1 MDILLAPTFMGR
13 ALALLLGSLL
23 GSSPYS
29 SDYQSVCLVRSLGED
44 IRYEGRSPAVVPYLS
59 LATTSVQQSNE
70 LDVNDLHAAIEAGC
84 GGFIVSELALLPWLE
99 QFHAA
104 HQRSLQRIPN
114 KRLIAIVS
122 QLDGKM
128 RRTLLPHRD
137 ALQQLVNVLLI
148 VPNVTSAVIGL
159 HTIELVAGSA
169 SDFRLIDE
177 IPIERVPS
185 MASNSSRLLESYF
198 PDRLQNLHGRRIRVT
213 TASYPPYAMWQ
224 EVPPGQGNADVVGDS
239 RPRTVQLAGF
249 EFLLILELCRRHNC
263 TVEIMIE
270 TDWGTVEPNG
280 SATGLIGNI
289 VNRRADLVLAALYT
303 WESWFQVASLTMPIE
318 AAHVSCLVP
327 KPQLLPFWQTP
338 FRSFPSNMWL
348 MVGLAFAA
356 GTGAIYLIECAHS
369 RLAMRVISVREE
381 YECFSLLDALFV
393 IFKLHVGQSLGVR
406 YDRLVA
412 GLILLVALLFGGFM
426 IENSY
431 AGALA
436 SLLTLPQYE
445 RSIDTVADF
454 VANGMHWTGGT
465 EAWMNTLAGTTQPD
479 LVRIRDSFVVH
490 DNDDEAVARLPF
502 TDRRMGYV
510 YERLQFGNYG
520 YGSRITWNASL
531 RLQPL
536 REDVFNEFTVGA
548 CRKVWPL
555 RAPLDALLLALH
567 QSGIFHYWELTV
579 GSGHHSLVNTNLL

>member
-1 MDILLAPTFMGR
+1 MDILLAPAFMGR

-23 GSSPYS
+23 GSPPYS
-29 SDYQSVCLVRSLGED
+29 SDYSSVCLVHSPGED
-44 IRYEGRSPAVVPYLS
+44 IRWEGEGSPAIAPYLS
-59 LATTSVQQSNE
+59 LVTTTQQESNE

-84 GGFIVSELALLPWLE
+84 GGFVVGELALLPWLE

-104 HQRSLQRIPN
+104 HQRSLQRMHN

-122 QLDGKM
+122 QLDGKLHHA
-128 RRTLLPHRD
+128 LLPYRD
-137 ALQQLVNVLLI
+137 TLEQLVNVLLI
-148 VPNVTSAVIGL
+148 VPNVTNALIRL
-159 HTIELVAGSA
+159 HTIELEGSTI
-169 SDFRLIDE
+169 DFQLIDE
-177 IPIERVPS
+177 IPIECVPS
-185 MASNSSRLLESYF
+185 MCISNQLESYF
-198 PDRLQNLHGRRIRVT
+198 PDRLQDLRGRRIRVT
-213 TASYPPYAMWQ
+213 TVSYPPYAMWQ
-224 EVPPGQGNADVVGDS
+224 EVPPGQGNADVVGDT

-263 TVEIMIE
+263 TVEISKNCAN
-270 TDWGTVEPNG
+270 DWGTVELNG

-289 VNRRADLVLAALYT
+289 VNRRADIVLAALYT
-303 WESWFQVASLTMPIE
+303 WYGRVASLTMPIE

-327 KPQLLPFWQTP
+327 KPRLLPFWQTP
-338 FRSFPSNMWL
+338 FRSFPSNLWL

-356 GTGAIYLIECAHS
+356 GTGAIYLIECAHD
-369 RLAMRVISVREE
+369 RLAVGVREG
-381 YECFSLLDALFV
+381 YDGFSLLDALFV

-445 RSIDTVADF
+445 RSIDTVVDF
-454 VANGMHWTGGT
+454 IANDMHWTGGT
-465 EAWMNTLAGTTQPD
+465 EAWMITLAGTTQPN
-479 LVRIRDSFVVH
+479 LVRMRDSFVVH
-490 DNDDEAVARLPF
+490 DTDDEAVARLPF

-536 REDVFNEFTVGA
+536 REDVFNEFSVVRHTTRWA
-548 CRKVWPL
+548 
-555 RAPLDALLLALH
+555 
-567 QSGIFHYWELTV
+567 
-579 GSGHHSLVNTNLL
+579 GHTA